1 MDIGTFEELI
11 RRGESPEREF
21 KADARREF
29 SDREIYEEIVA
40 LANTS
45 GGSLL
50 IGVENDG
57 TITGSRPRHGAT
69 TDTNKLKS
77 AIFHNT
83 VPNIN
88 TRISL
93 INHPNGN
100 VLAIEVDRYPEIC
113 STVSG
118 KTLRRAI
125 GPDGKPQ
132 TVPFYARDQIAR
144 RVDLG
149 LLDYSAQPV
158 QGATIDDLDPLEFER
173 ISRTITTLRG
183 DRALLDLHDEEL
195 AKALRLVETQ
205 DGVPVPNIAGLLLLG
220 RTQSIERFLPTHAV
234 HFQVLDARGD
244 VRVNDPFHEP
254 IVKIIEE
261 IESRFRAR
269 NEEREKIVGLL
280 RYPIPDYSPIG
291 FREAVNNALLHRD
304 YTHMESVY
312 IQWQHDHI
320 LITNPGGFPEGIT
333 PENILVHEPKPRNT
347 RLAEAFKR
355 IGITDQTG
363 RGVDKIYMGQVRYG
377 RPPPDYSR
385 SDSAAVRIVIP
396 GGESSLD
403 FAAFIFEQE
412 RNGKVFSL
420 DDLLI
425 VNELYYDRRIDAAT
439 AGRLIQKGTTEA
451 RRVLEH
457 LHELGLVEGRG
468 ERSGRIY
475 HLSSSL
481 YKRFHMKAEYLRAK
495 GFEPIQQEQMI
506 IEYVRKHGKITRSEV
521 MDLCK
526 LNGFQATRVL
536 KRIRG
541 KNPQFR
547 LRSSRRGSYYV
558 WEEP

>member
-1 MDIGTFEELI
+1 
-11 RRGESPEREF
+11 
-21 KADARREF
+21 
-29 SDREIYEEIVA
+29 
-40 LANTS
+40 
-45 GGSLL
+45 
-50 IGVENDG
+50 
-57 TITGSRPRHGAT
+57 
-69 TDTNKLKS
+69 
-77 AIFHNT
+77 
-83 VPNIN
+83 
-88 TRISL
+88 
-93 INHPNGN
+93 
-100 VLAIEVDRYPEIC
+100 
-113 STVSG
+113 
-118 KTLRRAI
+118 
-125 GPDGKPQ
+125 
-132 TVPFYARDQIAR
+132 
-144 RVDLG
+144 
-149 LLDYSAQPV
+149 
-158 QGATIDDLDPLEFER
+158 
-173 ISRTITTLRG
+173 
-183 DRALLDLHDEEL
+183 
-195 AKALRLVETQ
+195 
-205 DGVPVPNIAGLLLLG
+205 
-220 RTQSIERFLPTHAV
+220 
-234 HFQVLDARGD
+234 
-244 VRVNDPFHEP
+244 
-254 IVKIIEE
+254 
-261 IESRFRAR
+261 
-269 NEEREKIVGLL
+269 
-280 RYPIPDYSPIG
+280 
-291 FREAVNNALLHRD
+291 
-304 YTHMESVY
+304 
-312 IQWQHDHI
+312 
-320 LITNPGGFPEGIT
+320 
-333 PENILVHEPKPRNT
+333 
-347 RLAEAFKR
+347 
-355 IGITDQTG
+355 
-363 RGVDKIYMGQVRYG
+363 MGQVRYG